1 MSAPVPNDAPFSAQL
16 RVRPGIITLGAE
28 SAAERWTVRVQL
40 SEAWDAVRVSV
51 PPSESVRAVKLAVLE
66 AMRPNVRYHEDYV
79 MKLRGVA
86 VGDEG
91 ASLADVGAADGSIF
105 LVMYRRRRPV
115 R

>member
-1 MSAPVPNDAPFSAQL
+1 MSAPMPNDAPFSAQL
-16 RVRPGIITLGAE
+16 RARPGILTLGAA

-51 PPSESVRAVKLAVLE
+51 PPSESVRALKLAALE
-66 AMRPNVRYHEDYV
+66 ALQPDARYHEDYV
-79 MKLRGVA
+79 VKLRGVA
-86 VGDEG
+86 IGDES